1 MNQSGLDVFQLS
13 YLTPLPGTRL
23 YDRIRREGRML
34 YDNFPA
40 DWDYCDTD
48 NIMIRPK
55 NMSIVALVHGFDY
68 IARKRLRKPRII
80 LQFMKTLFSTRDLIS
95 ALLAYN
101 MNTGGW
107 VSLNPEKEILPV
119 FAKQ

>member
-1 MNQSGLDVFQLS
+1 
-13 YLTPLPGTRL
+13 
-23 YDRIRREGRML
+23 
-34 YDNFPA
+34 
-40 DWDYCDTD
+40 
-48 NIMIRPK
+48 
-55 NMSIVALVHGFDY
+55 MSIVALVHGFDY